1 LTRRDIRKQP
11 CHFSHDERLRHGMH
25 TGLVFNIQKYS
36 LHDGPGIR
44 TTVFLKGCPLRCGW
58 CHNPESRAVEPE
70 ISWSEA
76 RCVQCGQCW
85 EVCPQAGGERPAS
98 LEIDRQRCIRCGQCV
113 AVCVT
118 GAREMVG
125 RQRTVA
131 EVMAEILQDRIF
143 YDESGGGVTL
153 SGGEPL
159 MQPEFAGELLAAC
172 RAQGVHTAVDTCG
185 YGRCEDLLALAKS
198 TDLFLYDLKI
208 LDDDR
213 HRQYTGVSNVV
224 ILENLAA
231 LCEVRAN
238 VWIRVPVI
246 PGFNDDPRDV
256 EATAAWVASLGNVQR
271 MHLLPYH
278 ALGTSKAERVGLVP
292 ALAATAAPTDGC
304 LEALAERARAYGLV
318 VQIGG

>member
-1 LTRRDIRKQP
+1 MSVINGPVIL
-11 CHFSHDERLRHGMH
+11 SHRERSCHGML
-25 TGLVFNIQKYS
+25 TGLIFNIQKYS

-76 RCVQCGQCW
+76 RCIRCGQCW
-85 EVCPQAGGERPAS
+85 EVCPQAAAQRPATP
-98 LEIDRQRCIRCGQCV
+98 EIDRQRCIRCGQCA

-118 GAREMVG
+118 GARELVG
-125 RQRTVA
+125 RQRTVSD
-131 EVMAEILQDRIF
+131 VLAEILQDRIF
-143 YDESGGGVTL
+143 YDESSGGVTL

-172 RAQGVHTAVDTCG
+172 QAEGLHTAVDTCG
-185 YGRCEDLLALAKS
+185 YGRREHVLALAAR

-208 LDDDR
+208 LDDNR

-224 ILENLAA
+224 ILENLKA
-231 LCEVRAN
+231 LCDRGAN

-246 PGFNDDPRDV
+246 PGFNDDPRDL
-256 EATAAWVASLGNVQR
+256 EATVAWVASLSKVQR
-271 MHLLPYH
+271 MHLIPYH
-278 ALGTSKAERVGLVP
+278 ALGTNKAERLGLVP
-292 ALAATAAPTDGC
+292 AMAATAVPSNDL

-318 VQIGG
+318 VEIGG